1 MAKANILVVEDNV
14 DNYELVRIMLEYGGY
29 DTFLAVNGRD
39 GVDAARKQ
47 QPDLIVMDMMMPEM
61 DGWHAVEKLKTNRST
76 KNIPVIAL
84 TVRTLP
90 AERKRALD
98 VGVDFYLTKPIN
110 MPLFM
115 DTIEEALA
123 KRKGKR

>member
-29 DTFLAVNGRD
+29 ETFLAVNGRD

-61 DGWHAVEKLKTNRST
+61 DGWHAAEKIKTDKNT
-76 KNIPVIAL
+76 KHIPVIAL
-84 TVRTLP
+84 TVRSLP
-90 AERKRALD
+90 AERRRALD
-98 VGVDFYLTKPIN
+98 VGVDYYLTKPIN

-115 DTIEEALA
+115 DTVEEALA
-123 KRKGKR
+123 KRKRKR

>member
-1 MAKANILVVEDNV
+1 MVEDNV

>member
-29 DTFLAVNGRD
+29 ETFLAVNGRD
-39 GVDAARKQ
+39 GVNAARKQ

-61 DGWHAVEKLKTNRST
+61 DGWHAAEKLKTDKST
-76 KNIPVIAL
+76 KHIPVIAL

-90 AERKRALD
+90 AERQRAMEA
-98 VGVDFYLTKPIN
+98 GVDAYLTKPIN

-115 DTIEEALA
+115 DTIEEVLA
-123 KRKGKR
+123 KKKEAG

>member
-1 MAKANILVVEDNV
+1 MAKANILVVEDNM

-29 DTFLAVNGRD
+29 ETSLAVNGRD
-39 GVDAARKQ
+39 GVDAARKR

-61 DGWHAVEKLKTNRST
+61 DGWHAAQKIKTDKTT
-76 KNIPVIAL
+76 KHIPVIAL

-90 AERKRALD
+90 AERQRALEAGID
-98 VGVDFYLTKPIN
+98 AYLTKPIN

-115 DTIEEALA
+115 DTIETVLA
-123 KRKGKR
+123 KKKGKK

>member
-1 MAKANILVVEDNV
+1 MAKANILIVEDNV

-29 DTFLAVNGRD
+29 ETFLAVNGRD

-61 DGWHAVEKLKTNRST
+61 DGWNAAKKIKTDKTT
-76 KNIPVIAL
+76 KHIPVIAL

-98 VGVDFYLTKPIN
+98 AGVEAYLTKPIN

-115 DTIEEALA
+115 DTIEDILA
-123 KRKGKR
+123 KKKGKR

>member
-1 MAKANILVVEDNV
+1 MAKANILVVEDNM

-29 DTFLAVNGRD
+29 ETSLAVNGRD
-39 GVDAARKQ
+39 GVEAARKR

-61 DGWHAVEKLKTNRST
+61 DGWHAAQKIKTDKTT
-76 KNIPVIAL
+76 KHIPVIAL

-90 AERKRALD
+90 AERRRALEAGID
-98 VGVDFYLTKPIN
+98 AYLTKPIN

-115 DTIEEALA
+115 DTIETVLA
-123 KRKGKR
+123 KKKGKK

>member
-1 MAKANILVVEDNV
+1 MAKANILVVEDNM

-29 DTFLAVNGRD
+29 ETFLAVNGRD
-39 GVDAARKQ
+39 GVDAAREQ

-61 DGWHAVEKLKTNRST
+61 DGWHAVQKIKTDKTT
-76 KNIPVIAL
+76 KHIPVIAL

-90 AERKRALD
+90 AERQRALEAGID
-98 VGVDFYLTKPIN
+98 AYLTKPIN

-115 DTIEEALA
+115 DTIESMLA
-123 KRKGKR
+123 KDKGK

>member
-1 MAKANILVVEDNV
+1 MAKANILVVEDNM

-29 DTFLAVNGRD
+29 KTFLAVNGRD

-61 DGWHAVEKLKTNRST
+61 DGWHAVQKIKSDKAT
-76 KNIPVIAL
+76 KHIPVIAL

-90 AERKRALD
+90 AERQRALEAGID
-98 VGVDFYLTKPIN
+98 AYLTKPIN

-115 DTIEEALA
+115 DTIESMLA
-123 KRKGKR
+123 KEKGKK